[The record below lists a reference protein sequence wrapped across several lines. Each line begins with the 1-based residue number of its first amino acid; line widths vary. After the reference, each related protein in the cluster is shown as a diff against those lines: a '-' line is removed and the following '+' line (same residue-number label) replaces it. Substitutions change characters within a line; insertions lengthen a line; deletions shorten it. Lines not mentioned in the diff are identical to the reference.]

1 VGGWGW
7 SSLHWRA
14 DAVSGAASAAAA
26 DGLYHV
32 DRLRKLA
39 HIIDLIGWTE
49 PLERPAANHTCHIT
63 CRAPTCDELGHA
75 VKG

>member
-1 VGGWGW
+1 ML
-7 SSLHWRA
+7 SLEPPPPLPPTA
-14 DAVSGAASAAAA
+14 
-26 DGLYHV
+26 YHV

-49 PLERPAANHTCHIT
+49 PLERPAADHTCHIT